1 MAYTPIKVG
10 SNPGVCDI
18 KPAAP
23 DFVLNVISLK
33 GNIYKYFNVKKPS
46 GIEKW
51 LMTGNSNTYLYNF
64 ATAQENQFVFKKD
77 ESREFLN
84 GKVKAWAYKYENR
97 NETWFL
103 FGKNLPDKLIMQP
116 LKYVG
121 NFAVGYQY
129 TQEGV
134 FIILQVESEGYNAVV
149 KEITDTYICFDPA
162 PYRKFESEIFDKQML
177 AIEREKSKLD
187 RDKAKASS
195 SSCPSEELTKIQFE
209 LEALE
214 RREQAVRRSTEQ
226 NIYQSTTTQK
236 ASADAT
242 MNYNDI
248 IQISIYDLEAKICR
262 ADGQL
267 SRMTSGTSSYQ
278 KALQRRNC
286 LNETRSLQLEAMR
299 EMQRIDVQ
307 YRNKPGEAYGKKAQV
322 LMKSMRSCN

>member
-18 KPAAP
+18 KPATP

-33 GNIYKYFNVKKPS
+33 GNIYKYLNVKKPS

-64 ATAQENQFVFKKD
+64 ASTQENQFLFKKD
-77 ESREFLN
+77 ESREYLN

-97 NETWFL
+97 NESWFL

-134 FIILQVESEGYNAVV
+134 FIIMQVEGEGYNAVV

-162 PYRKFESEIFDKQML
+162 SYKKFESEIFDKQML
-177 AIEREKSKLD
+177 AIEREKRKLD
-187 RDKAKASS
+187 QDESRAST
-195 SSCPSEELTKIQFE
+195 SSCPAEELKKIHYE
-209 LEALE
+209 REALQ
-214 RREQAVRRSTEQ
+214 RREQAARKSTEQ
-226 NIYQSTTTQK
+226 NIYQNTTTQK

-242 MNYNDI
+242 INYNDQV
-248 IQISIYDLEAKICR
+248 QILIYDLEAKICR

-267 SRMTSGTSSYQ
+267 SKMESGSSSYQ
-278 KALQRRNC
+278 RALQRRNC
-286 LNETRSLQLEAMR
+286 LNESRNMQLEALR

-307 YRNKPGEAYGKKAQV
+307 YINKPGEAFGRKAQV
-322 LMKSMRSCN
+322 LMKNIRSCN